1 MPARRRRFLKLSYA
15 LTLAAGAL
23 ALILALVATEAL
35 LLPNASA
42 RHQSLLPVASAAP
55 VPAARSISA
64 AAAEAAAGAF
74 ALLSRA
80 DSDSLPARPPSLSFE
95 ARAAPNI
102 SVVVPCYGHVPYLE
116 QTLMSVVTQRYP
128 PAEILVLDDGS
139 EERCGDAAAAMLRR
153 PALARPRRRQVLT
166 LVGWWGWS
174 SADLARFE
182 DEVVVTPN
190 RGVAHARN
198 AGIRRARG
206 DWIMCLDGDDTVSD
220 SYLMRAMEQVALVP
234 RTNLVYANQQFFDG
248 SRWQWTVP
256 PLRADNALVNGPLP
270 LMTLWRKDLWLA
282 TPHGFDEAL
291 PKGHEDWA
299 FWLQLTRLPL
309 LPHKL
314 DDFLTQYRYKKD
326 SKMRTRER
334 NNPEAPRLPRLHE
347 RRLPR
352 PSLEPSCRYP
362 VRKLL
367 IDHHE
372 LLKPAGEPGQKP
384 GITEAVVMDVSV
396 SQHLHPTRPE
406 PHLWSGMILQAKGDL
421 AGAAAAYNASA
432 ALAAPYDWQGSY
444 RLWRALLLLGDGAAA
459 AREEAALR
467 RRWGDAQ
474 MRWYSTDAY
483 GGVLPAASE

>member
-1 MPARRRRFLKLSYA
+1 
-15 LTLAAGAL
+15 
-23 ALILALVATEAL
+23 
-35 LLPNASA
+35 
-42 RHQSLLPVASAAP
+42 
-55 VPAARSISA
+55 
-64 AAAEAAAGAF
+64 
-74 ALLSRA
+74 
-80 DSDSLPARPPSLSFE
+80 
-95 ARAAPNI
+95 
-102 SVVVPCYGHVPYLE
+102 
-116 QTLMSVVTQRYP
+116 
-128 PAEILVLDDGS
+128 
-139 EERCGDAAAAMLRR
+139 
-153 PALARPRRRQVLT
+153 VLT

-334 NNPEAPRLPRLHE
+334 NNPEVPRLMRTLFAD
-347 RRLPR
+347 L
-352 PSLEPSCRYP
+352 YP